1 MYFLQ
6 RLETLEAEL
15 AEAHESNQKLADRLH
30 AESDAVD
37 DHDALQ
43 RMVRDLEEQ
52 LEAVSHAERVAQQR
66 IGQMEDEIRNLKS
79 LEQVCDVRF
88 CFSGCCCG

>member
-1 MYFLQ
+1 
-6 RLETLEAEL
+6 
-15 AEAHESNQKLADRLH
+15 
-30 AESDAVD
+30 
-37 DHDALQ
+37 
-43 RMVRDLEEQ
+43 MVRDLEEQ

-66 IGQMEDEIRNLKS
+66 IGQMEDEIRNLKT